1 MVVVVNVCSRLVA
14 FVDVDTVNTAA
25 VAVVDVF
32 DVINVD
38 DVCFL
43 DHVSTID
50 LNACDCLLL
59 LLAIVACS
67 YCLFL

>member
-1 MVVVVNVCSRLVA
+1 MLILSTLLH
-14 FVDVDTVNTAA
+14 A

-38 DVCFL
+38 DVYFL

-59 LLAIVACS
+59 LLAIVCCLYLLLVLIAS
-67 YCLFL
+67 SYYCLGVP

>member
-1 MVVVVNVCSRLVA
+1 MFVHSRLVA

-50 LNACDCLLL
+50 LNACDC
-59 LLAIVACS
+59 
-67 YCLFL
+67 